1 MVNMKWKLHQQCQ
14 YIERLVSRLNQINTP
29 TQVKLI
35 RWSTKLSG
43 PDQLSLGRSTS
54 SQIRTQHMFSKGC
67 EASRAPHNHK
77 EERASVIKHE
87 SGISI
92 LGWCTDGTCLDEST
106 MAISC
111 AFQKHRPNSNIWSYC
126 PTTSGLLSVGL
137 RLRVWNPREIQVRKS
152 LKVVVRAE
160 FSVSAFNFRVWFII
174 PSVDFDLHDSGRSEV
189 TRIILSC
196 IIWVVP
202 LPTTWPSQGWDH
214 GSRSGVCVSVQ
225 WRTEDIFLWGTIYK
239 IK

>member
-1 MVNMKWKLHQQCQ
+1 MVNMKWNFYQQCQ
-14 YIERLVSRLNQINTP
+14 YIEMLVSRLNQINTP

-43 PDQLSLGRSTS
+43 PDQLSQGKSTS

-77 EERASVIKHE
+77 EKRASVIKHK

-92 LGWCTDGTCLDEST
+92 LGWCTDVVCHDEST

-111 AFQKHRPNSNIWSYC
+111 AFQKHRPNSNIWSYY

-137 RLRVWNPREIQVRKS
+137 RFRVWNPREIQVRKS
-152 LKVVVRAE
+152 LTEVVRAE
-160 FSVSAFNFRVWFII
+160 FLINAFNFKSVIYYTKCGVWPPWF
-174 PSVDFDLHDSGRSEV
+174 
-189 TRIILSC
+189 
-196 IIWVVP
+196 W
-202 LPTTWPSQGWDH
+202 
-214 GSRSGVCVSVQ
+214 
-225 WRTEDIFLWGTIYK
+225 
-239 IK
+239 